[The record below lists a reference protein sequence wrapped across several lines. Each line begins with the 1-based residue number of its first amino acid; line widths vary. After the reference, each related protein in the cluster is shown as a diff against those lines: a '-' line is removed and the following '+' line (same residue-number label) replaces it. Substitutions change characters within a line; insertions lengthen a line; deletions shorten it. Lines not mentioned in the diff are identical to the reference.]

1 VSNDESQST
10 GVRNR
15 LAREL
20 RLRPERTPLEELA
33 IGVAVALLAVALRY
47 ALPLKPEQLPTI
59 TIVVALPIVT
69 TFVGMWAGIATA
81 LVGGLLCWFLFLNA
95 YSWSLAN
102 EAWIP
107 LIGFSVIATA
117 IITTAKLYRS
127 SERLRF
133 EADSAKLKAEAE
145 DAELFAREM
154 AHRLKNALTIVQ
166 SIAFQTI
173 GTESADAGKF
183 AGRLRALA
191 DANELLNE
199 HIRKPTAPVSAVVE
213 SALAPFRDE
222 HARFQIESVDA
233 TIPAQQVVSLAL
245 AIHELGTNAV
255 KYGSLSAPGG
265 SVAIRIEELGE
276 GLELSWKE
284 QGGAPVSEPQRSG
297 FGTRLLRR
305 SSANTRLLFEPDGL
319 RCTMSI
325 RKA

>member
-1 VSNDESQST
+1 
-10 GVRNR
+10 
-15 LAREL
+15 
-20 RLRPERTPLEELA
+20 
-33 IGVAVALLAVALRY
+33 
-47 ALPLKPEQLPTI
+47 
-59 TIVVALPIVT
+59 
-69 TFVGMWAGIATA
+69 
-81 LVGGLLCWFLFLNA
+81 
-95 YSWSLAN
+95 
-102 EAWIP
+102 
-107 LIGFSVIATA
+107 
-117 IITTAKLYRS
+117 
-127 SERLRF
+127 
-133 EADSAKLKAEAE
+133 
-145 DAELFAREM
+145 
-154 AHRLKNALTIVQ
+154 
-166 SIAFQTI
+166 
-173 GTESADAGKF
+173 
-183 AGRLRALA
+183 LRALA

-284 QGGAPVSEPQRSG
+284 QGGARVSEPERSG